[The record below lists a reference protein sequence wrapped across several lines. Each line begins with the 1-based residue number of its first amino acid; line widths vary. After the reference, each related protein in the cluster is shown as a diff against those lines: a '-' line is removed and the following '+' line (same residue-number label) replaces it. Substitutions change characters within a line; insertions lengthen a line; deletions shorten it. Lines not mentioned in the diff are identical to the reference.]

1 MGYIGF
7 FFVEKKDGSLRPC
20 IDYRGLNFITVRY
33 PYKFLA
39 ALKQLQEAQVYSK
52 LNLRSVYNLVCI
64 REGDGG
70 KMTFHTTS
78 RH

>member
-20 IDYRGLNFITVRY
+20 IDYRGLNSITVRY

-39 ALKQLQEAQVYSK
+39 ALKQQQGTGLLKIEPKECV
-52 LNLRSVYNLVCI
+52 
-64 REGDGG
+64 
-70 KMTFHTTS
+70 
-78 RH
+78 